1 MQRWFNMWKSIN
13 VINHINRSKEKNHL
27 IISIDAEKDLIRSHT
42 ITHQFWNSRIADLV
56 VFVLY
61 CPFQSVSVS

>member
-1 MQRWFNMWKSIN
+1 MGKMVDDQTANQAGKPL
-13 VINHINRSKEKNHL
+13 KKGEK
-27 IISIDAEKDLIRSHT
+27 KK
-42 ITHQFWNSRIADLV
+42 THQFWNSRIADLV